1 MEAVAAISHAN
12 VVVLLYG
19 CEKLHLGNSLVHF
32 EWVVTLL
39 SLKLPFC

>member
-1 MEAVAAISHAN
+1 MEVVASISHAN

-19 CEKLHLGNSLVHF
+19 CEKLDLGSSLLHF
-32 EWVVTLL
+32 EWVVTIF